1 MGKSL
6 VIVESPAKAKTINK
20 YLGKDFVVKSSI
32 GHIRDLPSGA
42 GSKGKVTDAKA
53 RAEEAAKTRRMS
65 PDEKDA
71 YLLKRAEDQLV
82 ARMGVDPEH
91 GWKARYEILPGK
103 EKVAEELRK
112 LAKSADAVFLAT
124 DLDREGEAIAWHLAE
139 VIGGDP
145 AKFRRV
151 VFNEITQ
158 KAIKAA
164 FAEPG
169 SIDMD
174 RVKAQQARRFLDRV
188 VGFMLSPL
196 LWKKVARGLSAGRVQ
211 SVAVRL
217 VVEREREIHA
227 FIPDEYWE
235 LEADTETPRGQS
247 LVLEV
252 RKHGE
257 EAFRPTSQAEA
268 DAAVRD
274 LGKASYKVA
283 QREDRPTRSNPPAP
297 FITSTLQQAASTR
310 LGFSVKKTMAM
321 AQRLYEAGYITYMR
335 TDSTHLADDAVAAVR
350 AYIETS
356 FGADYLPGEPN
367 VYASKEGAQEA
378 HEAIRPTSVDLAA
391 AALSGMDRDAER
403 LYQVIWQQF
412 VACQMEAARYTSTR
426 IEVEAGDYGLRARGR
441 VILFDGFTR
450 VLPPQGSGKD
460 EEGEGIVPEVKVGDL
475 LSLKRLRP
483 SQHFTSPPPRYTE
496 ASLVKEL
503 EKRGIGR
510 PSTYAAI
517 ISTIQERGYVR
528 LEKRRLYAEKM
539 GGIVTDR
546 LLENFEDLMDYGFTA
561 AMEERLDEV
570 SEARTSW
577 TDVLDEF
584 YAGFHKKLV
593 KAERARGGMRPNEPV
608 EIALSCPVCSR
619 PLQIRTASTGVFL
632 GCSGYAL
639 PPKERCT
646 KTMNLVPGDE
656 IAEDDDEAEVR
667 QLRARRRCPKCG
679 TAMDS
684 YLIDSKR
691 KLHVCGNNPDC
702 DGYEIEEGEF
712 KLKGYEGPVIVC
724 DKCGSEMQ
732 LKSGRFGKYFGCTN
746 PDCKNTRKLLKNGQ
760 AAPPR
765 SEPVPMPELRC
776 DKVDDFFLL
785 RDGAAGLFLAASK
798 FPKNRE
804 TRAPLVNELVPH
816 RAEIDPKYRYILD
829 APAQDPEG
837 RPAVVRF
844 SRKSQEHY
852 VQSEIDGKASGWRA
866 FYADGSWHEEKS
878 EAAAGAAAKA
888 KVAVRST
895 ASGKGATGKT
905 AKKTPAKGKA
915 TAPKSAAMK
924 GQAKAKGTKSTK
936 APVAPKTA
944 AKAKS
949 VDKGGKATAG
959 ATTSS
964 RKTST
969 KKTVTGAKTGKHG

>member
-20 YLGKDFVVKSSI
+20 YLGKDFIVKSSI
-32 GHIRDLPSGA
+32 GHIRDLPSGS
-42 GSKGKVTDAKA
+42 GEKTVDAKA
-53 RAEEAAKTRRMS
+53 RAEQAALTRKMS
-65 PDEKDA
+65 PKEKAA
-71 YLLKRAEDQLV
+71 YQKKRAETQLV
-82 ARMGVDPEH
+82 TRMGIDPEH

-112 LAKSADAVFLAT
+112 LAKTADAIYLAT

-139 VIGGDP
+139 VIGGE
-145 AKFRRV
+145 ASKFRRV

-158 KAIKAA
+158 KAIKEA
-164 FAEPG
+164 FAVPG

-188 VGFMLSPL
+188 VGFMISPL

-227 FIPDEYWE
+227 FVPDEYWE
-235 LEADTETPRGQS
+235 LHADTETQRGKA
-247 LVLEV
+247 LVLEL
-252 RKHGE
+252 RKRGE
-257 EAFRPTSQAEA
+257 ENYRPTSQAES
-268 DAAVRD
+268 DLAV
-274 LGKASYKVA
+274 KALQKATYKVA
-283 QREDRPTRSNPPAP
+283 QREDKPTRANPPAP

-350 AYIETS
+350 AYIEAS
-356 FGADYLPGEPN
+356 FGKDYLPASPL

-378 HEAIRPTSVDLAA
+378 HEAIRPTDVNLHTE
-391 AALSGMDRDAER
+391 ALVGMERDAER

-412 VACQMEAARYTSTR
+412 VACQMESARYTATR
-426 IEVEAGDYGLRARGR
+426 IDVEAGEYSLRARGR
-441 VILFDGFTR
+441 VLLFDGFTR
-450 VLPPQGSGKD
+450 VLPPQSGGKD
-460 EEGEGIVPEVKVGDL
+460 GEDDGILPEVQVGEL
-475 LSLKRLRP
+475 LKLKALRP
-483 SQHFTSPPPRYTE
+483 SQHFTSPPARYTE

-546 LLENFEDLMDYGFTA
+546 LLENFDDLMDYNFTA
-561 AMEERLDEV
+561 QMEEDLDEV
-570 SEARTSW
+570 AEAKKRW
-577 TDVLDEF
+577 TTVLDEF
-584 YAGFHKKLV
+584 YADFKKRLA
-593 KAERARGGMRPNEPV
+593 KAEADKGGMRPNLPV
-608 EIALSCPVCSR
+608 EIGLACPTCGR

-632 GCSGYAL
+632 GCSGYSL

-646 KTMNLVPGDE
+646 QTINLVSSDE

-667 QLRARRRCPKCG
+667 QLRARHRCRICG

-684 YLIDSKR
+684 YLIDSTR

-702 DGYEIEEGEF
+702 PGWEIEVGEYR
-712 KLKGYEGPVIVC
+712 LKGYEGPSLEC
-724 DKCGSEMQ
+724 DKCGSQMQ

-746 PDCKNTRKLLKNGQ
+746 PDCGNTRKLLRNGQ
-760 AAPPR
+760 AAPPK
-765 SEPVPMPELRC
+765 SDPVPMPELHC
-776 DKVDDFFLL
+776 EKVDDFYLL

-804 TRAPLVNELVPH
+804 TRAPLVIELLPH
-816 RAEIDPKYRYILD
+816 RAEIAEKYRFILD
-829 APAQDPEG
+829 APTHDPEG
-837 RPAVVRF
+837 RPCVVRY
-844 SRKSQEHY
+844 SRKTAEHY
-852 VQSEIDGKASGWRA
+852 VQSEIEGKPSGWRA
-866 FYADGSWHEEKS
+866 VHRDGSWQAEGAVHGHAHEPAAKS
-878 EAAAGAAAKA
+878 VRKAGAARKAPAETKAPATKATKTARPAKKAVATKKPAPKAATGSKAAPKAKSAAKPATKAKA
-888 KVAVRST
+888 KPA
-895 ASGKGATGKT
+895 ATT
-905 AKKTPAKGKA
+905 
-915 TAPKSAAMK
+915 
-924 GQAKAKGTKSTK
+924 
-936 APVAPKTA
+936 
-944 AKAKS
+944 KAKS
-949 VDKGGKATAG
+949 A
-959 ATTSS
+959 
-964 RKTST
+964 
-969 KKTVTGAKTGKHG
+969 KKP